1 MLGRARRLRIQR
13 RRARVLSNT
22 GLFAGFDKLRK
33 RFHGVR
39 CLERAHTRPWPNCVA
54 FGDGVTLL
62 REVDRM
68 NVSYRHTQV
77 GYLMIGVLLAG
88 AACISAALVFG
99 HGPHALVFAV
109 GVLGLCLLL
118 FPTLTAVVQGDTVRC
133 FFGFGLIRRAIPVQ
147 DILSVSVVQNPW
159 IYGFGLRSIPGGWLW
174 NVSTGDAVEL
184 RLRSG
189 KRFRIGSDDA
199 SVLRE
204 AIANASRTG

>member
-1 MLGRARRLRIQR
+1 
-13 RRARVLSNT
+13 
-22 GLFAGFDKLRK
+22 
-33 RFHGVR
+33 
-39 CLERAHTRPWPNCVA
+39 
-54 FGDGVTLL
+54 
-62 REVDRM
+62 M

-88 AACISAALVFG
+88 AACISAALVFAN
-99 HGPHALVFAV
+99 GPHALVFAV
-109 GVLGLCLLL
+109 AVLGLCLLL

-147 DILSVSVVQNPW
+147 DILSVSVVRNPW